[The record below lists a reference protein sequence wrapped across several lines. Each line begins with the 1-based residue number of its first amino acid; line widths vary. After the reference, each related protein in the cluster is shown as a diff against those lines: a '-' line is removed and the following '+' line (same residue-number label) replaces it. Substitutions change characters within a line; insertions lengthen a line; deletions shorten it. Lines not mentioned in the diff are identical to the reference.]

1 VDSGSEHPPLLSQS
15 LVDQLGLDGPVTGGA
30 TQANESFLPL
40 KDVGEL
46 EFELNG
52 KTVNQL

>member
-1 VDSGSEHPPLLSQS
+1 MDSGSEHPPLLSQS
-15 LVDQLGLDGPVTGGA
+15 LVDQFRLDGPVTGGA
-30 TQANESFLPL
+30 TQANESSLPL

-52 KTVNQL
+52 KTVSQL